1 MNREKTTILDLN
13 PITQI
18 IICIFL
24 AVLSLMF
31 EYKSAI
37 VGLCVMFLVAGMA
50 GRLKEFAEM
59 WAKTIL
65 ILTIV
70 IFVMQAFLL
79 PGETVLWKFW
89 ILSVKLEGVQKGI
102 SLCSRLVAIAS
113 AMVLAIKI
121 IDAKKL
127 TIALE
132 QRGVKPSATYVIT
145 STINIIPQMS
155 KKMHVILDA
164 QRSRGIETES
174 NVWVRAKAFFPI
186 IGPLILN
193 SIMSVE
199 ERCITLE
206 ARGFSAS
213 AKKTRLYSVQDTEKD
228 KIVRKLCLAGMLI
241 MIVGRIILCIVW
253 K

>member
-1 MNREKTTILDLN
+1 MSKDNKIILDLN

-18 IICIFL
+18 YICIFI
-24 AVLSLMF
+24 AVFSMLF
-31 EYKSAI
+31 GYKSVI
-37 VGLCVMFLVAGMA
+37 IGLCVTFLIAAMA
-50 GRLKEFAEM
+50 GRLKEYSKM
-59 WAKTIL
+59 WIKTIL
-65 ILTIV
+65 VLSIV
-70 IFVMQAFLL
+70 IFIMQALL
-79 PGETVLWKFW
+79 MPGETVLWKFW
-89 ILSVKLEGVQKGI
+89 IFSIKLEGVQKGF
-102 SLCSRLVAIAS
+102 SLCQRLIAIAS
-113 AMVLAIKI
+113 AMVLAIRI

-132 QRGVKPSATYVIT
+132 QRGVKPSVTYVIT

-193 SIMSVE
+193 SIMNVE

-206 ARGFSAS
+206 ARGFSAPVN
-213 AKKTRLYSVQDTEKD
+213 KTRLYSVVDTNKD
-228 KIVRKLCLAGMLI
+228 KIIRKICIIGAVA
-241 MIVGRIILCIVW
+241 MIIGRIILCIV
-253 K
+253 

>member
-1 MNREKTTILDLN
+1 MSKDKKTILGLN

-18 IICIFL
+18 MICVFL

-31 EYKSAI
+31 EYKSAL
-37 VGLCVMFLVAGMA
+37 VGLCAMFLVAGMA
-50 GRLKEFAEM
+50 GRWKEYSKM
-59 WAKTIL
+59 WIKTIL
-65 ILTIV
+65 VLAIV
-70 IFVMQAFLL
+70 IFIMQALLL
-79 PGETVLWKFW
+79 PGETVLWKFG
-89 ILSVKLEGVQKGI
+89 IFSIKLEGVQKGI

-121 IDAKKL
+121 VDAKKL

-132 QRGVKPSATYVIT
+132 QRGVKSSVTYVIT

-186 IGPLILN
+186 VGPLILN
-193 SIMSVE
+193 SIMNVE

-213 AKKTRLYSVQDTEKD
+213 VKKTRLYFVEDTKKD
-228 KIVRKLCLAGMLI
+228 KAIRKLCILGIAVMV
-241 MIVGRIILCIVW
+241 VGRIILCIVW